1 MRRKVASSMDGP
13 GQDSFL
19 DIVANLVG
27 ILIILVMVIGVNAK
41 DAMLDVAPQEP
52 TPPTP
57 TAAPPTVDVEGA
69 RSAAAAVEADIH
81 QIDAK
86 IKRQEFDIA
95 YRRAERERVQ
105 LIVQAAE
112 QKLAERREELAEGER
127 EQFDATTSLANAEAE
142 LEQIQGQIGSL
153 QVAEVP
159 TAVIEHL
166 PTPMAKTVFGRELHV
181 SLQGGRLSVVP
192 WDELVAQLK
201 EDAPKRVRRLQD
213 RDEITETL
221 GPVAGFWMKY
231 TLVRKR
237 QAVSTRFGVSV
248 QSGVELDHFVLLPV
262 AEGLGE
268 QIEVAL
274 APGSEFR
281 SLLDQHEPGA
291 TTVTAWTY
299 PDSYEQFRV
308 LKQTLYKRGYLLAS
322 RPLPD
327 GFPIGGSPNGLR
339 SAAQ

>member
-1 MRRKVASSMDGP
+1 MDGP

-41 DAMLDVAPQEP
+41 DAMLDVAPTDEP
-52 TPPTP
+52 SPIAMPP
-57 TAAPPTVDVEGA
+57 AIDVEGA
-69 RSAAAAVEADIH
+69 RAAAAAVESDIH

-95 YRRAERERVQ
+95 FRRAERERVQ

-112 QKLAERREELAEGER
+112 EQLAERREQLASDER
-127 EQFDATTSLANAEAE
+127 ERFDARSDIVKTEAE
-142 LEQIQGQIGSL
+142 LNQIADQIASL
-153 QVAEVP
+153 QTAEAPVG
-159 TAVIEHL
+159 VVEHL

-181 SLQGGRLSVVP
+181 SLRRGKLTVIP
-192 WDELVAQLK
+192 CDELVAQLK
-201 EDAPKRVRRLQD
+201 EDAPRRARRLQD

-221 GPVAGFWMKY
+221 GPVGGFWMKY

-248 QSGVELDHFVLLPV
+248 QHGIELDHFVLLPV
-262 AEGLGE
+262 ADDLGE
-268 QIEVAL
+268 ELPL
-274 APGSEFR
+274 AVTPGSDFR
-281 SLLDQHEPGA
+281 AVLDSHDPSS
-291 TTVTAWTY
+291 TTITVWTY
-299 PDSYEQFRV
+299 PDSYEEFRA
-308 LKQTLYKRGYLLAS
+308 LKQSLYSKGYLLAS
-322 RPLPD
+322 RPLPE